1 VGGRKA
7 AAASIAPRLRGPGET
22 FSNPRNSIASG
33 SPFIDAADNNGPFMD
48 YLKTGSLI
56 TLSRFDWHE
65 PAGTTRRQNFA
76 ALSFFRQLSM
86 PCGTDT
92 TALLG
97 TFIHSQFGGHPD
109 LHGVKQAIQRGVVV
123 LFVVRGN
130 RDNDPAGNN
139 GLKPSS
145 SEAMSLSGKPIKFF
159 DNEHSTVGKLSSL
172 DPFCQLS
179 EVATV

>member
-1 VGGRKA
+1 
-7 AAASIAPRLRGPGET
+7 
-22 FSNPRNSIASG
+22 
-33 SPFIDAADNNGPFMD
+33 MD
-48 YLKTGSLI
+48 YLETGSLI

-109 LHGVKQAIQRGVVV
+109 LDGIKQAIQRGVVV

-139 GLKPSS
+139 DLKPSS
-145 SEAMSLSGKPIKFF
+145 SEAMSLSRKPIKFL
-159 DNEHSTVGKLSSL
+159 DNEDRSGWKFSSF
-172 DPFCQLS
+172 DPLCQLS
-179 EVATV
+179 EVATMQVIALVC